1 MIGFFEYQYLK
12 FKKNHL
18 QNLVALA
25 RADGYFH
32 EDEKKFLFN
41 IGLKYKLKPQQ
52 VQRIIDSKETAEP
65 IIPDSS
71 DKKIALLYDT
81 VGMMLADGVIDDR
94 EMEFCRDIFNRFGF
108 EEPLIE
114 LMVKT
119 WGTDG
124 AQDPDQWEVFV
135 DQAMKYAIQ
144 EQH

>member
-25 RADGYFH
+25 KADGYFH
-32 EDEKKFLFN
+32 EDEKKFLFD

-52 VQRIIDSKETAEP
+52 VQRIIDSEETSEP
-65 IIPDSS
+65 IIPDSE

-108 EEPLIE
+108 GEALINV
-114 LMVKT
+114 MVKT
-119 WGTDG
+119 WEAG
-124 AQDPDQWEVFV
+124 AAEDPEQWEKFV
-135 DQAMKYAIQ
+135 DKAMKYALKK
-144 EQH
+144 